1 MKCGQC
7 RGASNVRVT
16 VPVCNTVTPASGH
29 RAPLGARQVTLV
41 GGTLISCV
49 IASDT
54 PPLFAAFC
62 YTLTTI
68 IDRHQDSDFVCS
80 STTCLS
86 YDLRFNT
93 WQKFQNVIMSSLE
106 NSLQKCVLLKLY

>member
-1 MKCGQC
+1 MKCARC

-16 VPVCNTVTPASGH
+16 VPVCNTGQWAPG
-29 RAPLGARQVTLV
+29 PLGARQVTLV

-68 IDRHQDSDFVCS
+68 IDRH
-80 STTCLS
+80 
-86 YDLRFNT
+86 
-93 WQKFQNVIMSSLE
+93 
-106 NSLQKCVLLKLY
+106 